1 MKPTRKAMITA
12 ICFLCI
18 AGAAAAEGAPT
29 SQFGFKGWPYR
40 NHTVCTR
47 TTSAPRK
54 TRSPAPAATPAPA
67 KTPAASAQ
75 PSTSVNVGDY
85 TTLSVSAQEYS
96 AWNLLN
102 TDRQANGLAA
112 LPLDEEL
119 CAIARVKAC
128 DMSENGYFAHESPTY
143 GRPAEMLRRFG
154 YSFKGVGENIAHY
167 GTVEKAEAG
176 FMSSASHRANILGSQ
191 WTRAGVGICLDKNGF
206 VYVVQLFAR

>member
-1 MKPTRKAMITA
+1 MVTLWQSELTVWIPCFTLETRYRQSSALYGGTYEIHTKSYDHGNLFPLHRGRGRRGRRSNLPVRLQRLALSESYRLHA
-12 ICFLCI
+12 HDVR
-18 AGAAAAEGAPT
+18 AAQNPFSRACRDA
-29 SQFGFKGWPYR
+29 
-40 NHTVCTR
+40 
-47 TTSAPRK
+47 
-54 TRSPAPAATPAPA
+54 RSR
-67 KTPAASAQ
+67 
-75 PSTSVNVGDY
+75 D
-85 TTLSVSAQEYS
+85 
-96 AWNLLN
+96 
-102 TDRQANGLAA
+102 
-112 LPLDEEL
+112 
-119 CAIARVKAC
+119 KAC